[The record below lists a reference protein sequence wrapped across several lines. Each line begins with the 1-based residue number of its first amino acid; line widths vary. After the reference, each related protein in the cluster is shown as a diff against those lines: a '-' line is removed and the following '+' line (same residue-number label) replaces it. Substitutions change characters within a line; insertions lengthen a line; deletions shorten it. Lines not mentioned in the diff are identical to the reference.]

1 MTFDDELHALARKGL
16 LRSLRLRPTSDDR
29 LLDFAS
35 NDYLNLSGDARLR
48 AGAVQAI
55 EQYGC
60 GATASRLMSGHLELH
75 ERVEKRLARL
85 VNRPAALIF
94 GSGFLTNLGVL
105 GALARRGDVVLHD
118 RLNHASLIDGT
129 CLYGATLRRYRHS
142 DPEHLDALL
151 AGESSTARRIVVT
164 ESVFSMDGDRAPL
177 AELSAVARRHGC
189 LFVVD
194 EAHAIGAF
202 GGGLARDVDADV
214 VVGTLGKALGS
225 YGGFAAGSVEMMQLL
240 VNRARSFIYSTAL
253 PPACL
258 GSTNAALD
266 VLEESPDIGAELQRR
281 AALLRDLLTSQG
293 RALGPSTTQIVPVM
307 VGDNEAALALA
318 ESTRDAGVLTVAIR
332 PPTVPPGTARLRL
345 SVTLAHTDADLARAA
360 EALCRNV

>member
-1 MTFDDELHALARKGL
+1 MTFHDELDALDRKGL
-16 LRSLRLRPTSDDR
+16 LRSLRRRPTGTDR
-29 LLDFAS
+29 LLNFAS
-35 NDYLNLSGDARLR
+35 NDYLALSGDARLK
-48 AGAVQAI
+48 AGAVRAI

-75 ERVEKRLARL
+75 EHVERRLARL
-85 VNRPAALIF
+85 VRRPAALVF
-94 GSGFLTNLGVL
+94 GSGFLTNIGVL

-129 CLYGATLRRYRHS
+129 RLHGAALRRYRHC

-151 AGESSTARRIVVT
+151 GKESASGRRIVVT

-177 AELSAVARRHGC
+177 AELSEVARRRGC

-194 EAHAIGAF
+194 EAHAIGVF
-202 GGGLARDVDADV
+202 GGGLACDVDADV
-214 VVGTLGKALGS
+214 IVGTLGKALGG
-225 YGGFAAGSVEMMQLL
+225 YGGFAAGSPDMRQLL

-258 GSTNAALD
+258 GSADAALD
-266 VLEESPDIGAELQRR
+266 VLEESPQMGAELLRR
-281 AALLRDLLTSQG
+281 AENLRGMLTSH
-293 RALGPSTTQIVPVM
+293 RLALGASTTQIVPLI
-307 VGDNEAALALA
+307 VGGNEATLALA
-318 ESTRDAGVLTVAIR
+318 ESAREAGVLTVAVR

-345 SVTLAHTDADLARAA
+345 SVTLAHTYADLARAA
-360 EALCRNV
+360 EALCPRE

>member
-1 MTFDDELHALARKGL
+1 MTFNDELDALSRKGL
-16 LRSLRLRPTSDDR
+16 LRTLRCRPTGNDR

-35 NDYLNLSGDARLR
+35 NDYLNLSNDARLR
-48 AGAVQAI
+48 AGAVRAI

-60 GATASRLMSGHLELH
+60 GATASRLMSGHLALH
-75 ERVEKRLARL
+75 EHVEKRLARL
-85 VNRPAALIF
+85 VNRPAALVF

-118 RLNHASLIDGT
+118 RLNHASLIDGAR
-129 CLYGATLRRYRHS
+129 LYGATLRRYRHC

-151 AGESSTARRIVVT
+151 RHESSTTRRIVVT

-177 AELSAVARRHGC
+177 AELSAIARRHGC

-194 EAHAIGAF
+194 EAHAIGVF

-214 VVGTLGKALGS
+214 VVGTLGKALGG
-225 YGGFAAGSVEMMQLL
+225 YGGFAAGSVAIMKLL

-258 GSTNAALD
+258 GSTDAALD
-266 VLEESPDIGAELQRR
+266 VLEESPDMGAEVLRR
-281 AALLRDLLTSQG
+281 AALLRDLLMSQG
-293 RALGPSTTQIVPVM
+293 LALGGSTTQIVPVII
-307 VGDNEAALALA
+307 GENEAALALA
-318 ESTRDAGVLTVAIR
+318 ESARAAGVLAVAIR

-360 EALCRNV
+360 EVLCRIA